1 MLIWTFDREFCP
13 IECRPYV
20 PAVVT
25 PPCTVRR
32 GLGWRAFGRLLAG
45 ALWGGVV
52 AGILIAHGRVEIL
65 ALIF

>member
-1 MLIWTFDREFCP
+1 MTTLHWTFDPGKE
-13 IECRPYV
+13 I
-20 PAVVT
+20 ANS
-25 PPCTVRR
+25 VRR